1 MVFDELFYIQ
11 HQTTPQMKKV
21 LKVVLSI
28 LVFLLLA
35 IAVMLIYVKKALP
48 NVGKPEEISIEKTP
62 ERIERGKYLANC
74 VTVCID
80 CHSTRDWNQFS
91 GPIIEG
97 TEGKGGEVFDQKYGF
112 PGSFHAR
119 NITPAGLSNWTDGE
133 ILRAIGSG
141 VDKNGK
147 ALFPVMPHPNY
158 GKLDR
163 EDLYSIIAYIRT
175 LKPIQ
180 NKVPPSEPDFP
191 MNFILNTIPQKA
203 AYSIRP
209 DTNNVLAYGQ
219 YIFTAAACNECHT
232 KKEKGAPI
240 AGMELAGGF
249 EFAIKSGGIV
259 RSANITP
266 DTETGIGKLTAA
278 EFVQKFK
285 HYSDSSYQNP
295 MIKNN
300 TINTVMPWM
309 MYRNMKE
316 TDIKAIYAYIRT
328 FKPIKNEVVKYTP
341 N

>member
-1 MVFDELFYIQ
+1 
-11 HQTTPQMKKV
+11 MKKIF
-21 LKVVLSI
+21 KVALSI
-28 LVFLLLA
+28 LVVLLIVITGL
-35 IAVMLIYVKKALP
+35 LIYVKGVLP
-48 NVGKPEEISIEKTP
+48 SVGKPEEISIEKTAD
-62 ERIERGKYLANC
+62 RIERGKYLANC

-91 GPIIEG
+91 GPIVEG
-97 TEGKGGEVFDQKYGF
+97 TEGKGGEIFDQKYGF

-119 NITPAGLSNWTDGE
+119 NITPAALSNWTDGE

-141 VDKNGK
+141 VDKKGK

-175 LKPIQ
+175 LKPIEHV
-180 NKVPPSEPDFP
+180 VPPSVPDFP

-203 AYSIRP
+203 TYAIRP
-209 DTNNVLAYGQ
+209 DTNNILAYGK

-240 AGMELAGGF
+240 VGMELAGGF
-249 EFAIKSGGIV
+249 EFAIRSGGVV

-266 DTETGIGKLTAA
+266 DIETGIGKLSMAD
-278 EFVQKFK
+278 FVQKFK

-295 MIKNN
+295 TIKKN
-300 TINTVMPWM
+300 TINSVMPWM

-316 TDIKAIYAYIRT
+316 TDIKALYAYIRT
-328 FKPIKNEVVKYTP
+328 FKPIKNEVVKFTP

>member
-1 MVFDELFYIQ
+1 
-11 HQTTPQMKKV
+11 MKKV
-21 LKVVLSI
+21 IKI
-28 LVFLLLA
+28 LVYILA
-35 IAVMLIYVKKALP
+35 LIVVAIIVLVTYVKLALP
-48 NVGKPEEISIEKTP
+48 NVGKPEQISIERTP
-62 ERIERGKYLANC
+62 ERIARGKYLANS

-97 TEGKGGEVFDQKYGF
+97 TEGKGGEVFDQKFGF

-119 NITPAGLSNWTDGE
+119 NITPASLSNWTDGE
-133 ILRAIGSG
+133 MLRAIASG

-163 EDLYSIIAYIRT
+163 EDLYSIIAYIRS
-175 LKPIQ
+175 LKPIEHQ
-180 NKVPPSEPDFP
+180 VPASVPDFP

-203 AYSIRP
+203 TYSKRP
-209 DTNNVLAYGQ
+209 DTSNVLAYGQ

-232 KKEKGAPI
+232 KKEKGAPV

-249 EFAIKSGGIV
+249 EFSIGSGGIV

-266 DTETGIGKLTAA
+266 DNETGIGKLT
-278 EFVQKFK
+278 ESDFLQKFK
-285 HYSDSSYQNP
+285 HYNDSSYLNP
-295 MIKNN
+295 SIKKN
-300 TINTVMPWM
+300 TFNTVMPWM

-316 TDIKAIYAYIRT
+316 QDLKSLFSYIKT
-328 FKPIKNEVVKYTP
+328 FKPIKNVVVKYTP
-341 N
+341 GE

>member
-1 MVFDELFYIQ
+1 
-11 HQTTPQMKKV
+11 MKKV
-21 LKVVLSI
+21 MKV
-28 LVFLLLA
+28 LVFALGLIVVA
-35 IAVMLIYVKKALP
+35 IFVLVAYVKLALP
-48 NVGKPEEISIEKTP
+48 NVGKPELISIERTP
-62 ERIERGKYLANC
+62 ERIARGKYLANS

-97 TEGKGGEVFDQKYGF
+97 TEGKGGEVFDQKFGF

-119 NITPAGLSNWTDGE
+119 NITPASLSNWTDGE
-133 ILRAIGSG
+133 MLRAIASG

-163 EDLYSIIAYIRT
+163 EDLYSIIAYIRS
-175 LKPIQ
+175 LKPIEHQ
-180 NKVPPSEPDFP
+180 VPASVPDFP

-203 AYSIRP
+203 TYSKRP
-209 DTNNVLAYGQ
+209 DTSNVLAYGQ

-232 KKEKGAPI
+232 KKEKGAPV

-249 EFAIKSGGIV
+249 EFSIGSGGIV

-266 DTETGIGKLTAA
+266 DNETGIGKLTES
-278 EFVQKFK
+278 EFLRKFK
-285 HYSDSSYQNP
+285 HYNDSSYLNP
-295 MIKNN
+295 IIKKN

-316 TDIKAIYAYIRT
+316 QDLKALFAYIKT
-328 FKPIKNEVVKYTP
+328 FKPIKNVVVKYTP
-341 N
+341 GE

>member
-1 MVFDELFYIQ
+1 MNKII
-11 HQTTPQMKKV
+11 KV
-21 LKVVLSI
+21 LLSI
-28 LVFLLLA
+28 LAL
-35 IAVMLIYVKKALP
+35 IAVVIIGLIIYVKLALP
-48 NVGKPEEISIEKTP
+48 NVGKPEVISIERTP
-62 ERIERGKYLANC
+62 ERIARGKYLANC

-80 CHSTRDWNQFS
+80 CHSTRDWTKFS

-97 TEGKGGEVFDQKYGF
+97 TEGKGGEVFDQKFGF

-119 NITPAGLSNWTDGE
+119 NITPASLANWTDGE
-133 ILRAIGSG
+133 ILRAVSSG
-141 VDKNGK
+141 VDKNDK

-175 LKPIQ
+175 LKPIEH
-180 NKVPPSEPDFP
+180 KVPASVPDFP

-203 AYSIRP
+203 AFSKRP
-209 DTNNVLAYGQ
+209 DTSNVLAYGQ

-232 KKEKGAPI
+232 KKDKGAPI

-249 EFAIKSGGIV
+249 EFAIASGGVV

-266 DTETGIGKLTAA
+266 DKETGIGKLTES
-278 EFVQKFK
+278 EFLQKFSK
-285 HYSDSSYQNP
+285 YNDSSYQNP
-295 MIKNN
+295 SIKKN

-316 TDIKAIYAYIRT
+316 QDLKALYTYIKT
-328 FKPIKNEVVKYTP
+328 FKPIKNVVVKYTP
-341 N
+341 EE

>member
-1 MVFDELFYIQ
+1 
-11 HQTTPQMKKV
+11 MKKV
-21 LKVVLSI
+21 IKI
-28 LVFLLLA
+28 LVYTLA
-35 IAVMLIYVKKALP
+35 LIVVAIIVLVTYVKQALP
-48 NVGKPEEISIEKTP
+48 NVGKPEKISIERTP
-62 ERIERGKYLANC
+62 ERIARGKYLANS

-97 TEGKGGEVFDQKYGF
+97 TEGKGGEVFDQKFGF

-119 NITPAGLSNWTDGE
+119 NITPASLSNWTDGE
-133 ILRAIGSG
+133 MLRAIASG

-163 EDLYSIIAYIRT
+163 EDLYSIIAYIRS
-175 LKPIQ
+175 LKPIEHQ
-180 NKVPPSEPDFP
+180 VPASVPDFP

-203 AYSIRP
+203 TYSKRP
-209 DTNNVLAYGQ
+209 DTSNVLAYGQ

-232 KKEKGAPI
+232 KKEKGAPVS
-240 AGMELAGGF
+240 GMELAGGF
-249 EFAIKSGGIV
+249 EFSIGSGGIV

-266 DTETGIGKLTAA
+266 DNETGIGKLTES
-278 EFVQKFK
+278 EFLRKFK
-285 HYSDSSYQNP
+285 HYNDSSYLNP
-295 MIKNN
+295 IIKKN

-316 TDIKAIYAYIRT
+316 QDLKALFAYIKT
-328 FKPIKNEVVKYTP
+328 FKPIKNVVVKYTP
-341 N
+341 GE

>member
-1 MVFDELFYIQ
+1 
-11 HQTTPQMKKV
+11 MKKII
-21 LKVVLSI
+21 KVGLSI
-28 LVFLLLA
+28 LAFLLLA
-35 IAVMLIYVKKALP
+35 IIVMLVYVKKALP
-48 NVGKPEEISIEKTP
+48 NVGKPEEITIEKTT

-97 TEGKGGEVFDQKYGF
+97 TQGKGGEVFDQKFGF

-119 NITPAGLSNWTDGE
+119 NITPAALSSWTDGE

-141 VDKNGK
+141 VDKNGE

-175 LKPIQ
+175 LKPIE
-180 NKVPPSEPDFP
+180 NKVPASVPDFP
-191 MNFILNTIPQKA
+191 MNFILNTIPQRA
-203 AYSIRP
+203 AYSKRP
-209 DTNNVLAYGQ
+209 DTTNKLAYGQ

-232 KKEKGAPI
+232 KKEKGAPVV
-240 AGMELAGGF
+240 GMELAGGF
-249 EFAIKSGGIV
+249 EFAIASGGIV

-266 DTETGIGKLTAA
+266 DEETGIGKLSEAD
-278 EFVQKFK
+278 FLLKFK
-285 HYSDSSYQNP
+285 RYNDSTYQNP
-295 MIKNN
+295 TIKKN

-316 TDIKAIYAYIRT
+316 TDLKALYSYIRT
-328 FKPIKNEVVKYTP
+328 FKPVKNVVVKYTP

>member
-1 MVFDELFYIQ
+1 
-11 HQTTPQMKKV
+11 MKKV
-21 LKVVLSI
+21 IKVLVYALALIVVAIIVL
-28 LVFLLLA
+28 VT
-35 IAVMLIYVKKALP
+35 YVKLALP
-48 NVGKPEEISIEKTP
+48 NVGKPEQISIERTP
-62 ERIERGKYLANC
+62 ERIARGKYLANS

-97 TEGKGGEVFDQKYGF
+97 TEGKGGEVFDQKFGF

-119 NITPAGLSNWTDGE
+119 NITPASLSNWTDGE
-133 ILRAIGSG
+133 MLRAIASG

-163 EDLYSIIAYIRT
+163 EDLYSIIAYIRS
-175 LKPIQ
+175 LKPIEHQ
-180 NKVPPSEPDFP
+180 VPASVPDFP

-203 AYSIRP
+203 TYSKRP
-209 DTNNVLAYGQ
+209 DTSNVLAYGQ

-232 KKEKGAPI
+232 KKEKGAPV

-249 EFAIKSGGIV
+249 EFSIGSGGIV

-266 DTETGIGKLTAA
+266 DNETGIGKLTES
-278 EFVQKFK
+278 EFLQKFK
-285 HYSDSSYQNP
+285 HYNDSSYLNP
-295 MIKNN
+295 IIKKN

-316 TDIKAIYAYIRT
+316 QDLKALFAYIKT
-328 FKPIKNEVVKYTP
+328 FKPIKNVVVKYTP
-341 N
+341 GE

>member
-1 MVFDELFYIQ
+1 
-11 HQTTPQMKKV
+11 MKKV
-21 LKVVLSI
+21 IKI
-28 LVFLLLA
+28 LVYALA
-35 IAVMLIYVKKALP
+35 LIVVASIVLVTYVKLALP
-48 NVGKPEEISIEKTP
+48 NVGKPEQISIERTP
-62 ERIERGKYLANC
+62 ERIARGKYLANS

-97 TEGKGGEVFDQKYGF
+97 TEGKGGEVFDQKFGF

-119 NITPAGLSNWTDGE
+119 NITPASLSNWTDGE
-133 ILRAIGSG
+133 MLRAIASG

-163 EDLYSIIAYIRT
+163 EDLYSIIAYIRS
-175 LKPIQ
+175 LKPIEHQ
-180 NKVPPSEPDFP
+180 VPASVPDFP
-191 MNFILNTIPQKA
+191 MNFILNTIPHKA
-203 AYSIRP
+203 TYSKRP
-209 DTNNVLAYGQ
+209 DTSNVLAYGQ

-232 KKEKGAPI
+232 KKEKGAPV

-249 EFAIKSGGIV
+249 EFSIGSGGIV

-266 DTETGIGKLTAA
+266 DNETGIGKLTES
-278 EFVQKFK
+278 EFLQKFK
-285 HYSDSSYQNP
+285 HYNDSSYLNP
-295 MIKNN
+295 IIKKN

-316 TDIKAIYAYIRT
+316 QDLKALFAYIKT
-328 FKPIKNEVVKYTP
+328 FKPIKNVVVKYTP
-341 N
+341 GE

>member
-1 MVFDELFYIQ
+1 
-11 HQTTPQMKKV
+11 MKKV
-21 LKVVLSI
+21 IKI
-28 LVFLLLA
+28 LVYTLA
-35 IAVMLIYVKKALP
+35 LIVVAIIVLVTYVKLALP
-48 NVGKPEEISIEKTP
+48 NVGKPEQISIERTP
-62 ERIERGKYLANC
+62 ERIARGKYLANS

-97 TEGKGGEVFDQKYGF
+97 TEGKGGEVFDQKFGF
-112 PGSFHAR
+112 PGSFHAK
-119 NITPAGLSNWTDGE
+119 NITPASLSNWTDGE
-133 ILRAIGSG
+133 MLRAIASG

-163 EDLYSIIAYIRT
+163 EDLYSIIAYIRS
-175 LKPIQ
+175 LKPIEHQ
-180 NKVPPSEPDFP
+180 VPASVPDFP

-203 AYSIRP
+203 TYSKRP
-209 DTNNVLAYGQ
+209 DTSNVLAYGQ

-232 KKEKGAPI
+232 KKEKGAPV

-249 EFAIKSGGIV
+249 EFSIGSGGIV

-266 DTETGIGKLTAA
+266 DNETGIGKLTES
-278 EFVQKFK
+278 EFLQKFK
-285 HYSDSSYQNP
+285 HYNDSSYLNP
-295 MIKNN
+295 IIKKN

-316 TDIKAIYAYIRT
+316 QDLKALFAYIKT
-328 FKPIKNEVVKYTP
+328 FKPIKNVVVKYTP
-341 N
+341 GE